1 MVRGCGQGMLWQG
14 ILGGEG
20 RGVGVGKR
28 QEVGR
33 ETALERSHT
42 NWSRDGVK
50 SVDDVGLGGLVP
62 RHLI

>member
-1 MVRGCGQGMLWQG
+1 M
-14 ILGGEG
+14 
-20 RGVGVGKR
+20 GKR
-28 QEVGR
+28 QEVGK
-33 ETALERSHT
+33 ETALDRSHM